1 VELSFLSAEA
11 QAIVAEQAAD
21 FKVDMK
27 KAKQLRDVSD
37 EDGNV
42 DRDTVIRIITDMN
55 EIKPKP
61 KNVKISEE
69 VFGRYFSPD
78 MKKKDIAETVEKALA
93 FYFAS
98 MGKED
103 L

>member
-1 VELSFLSAEA
+1 LSENA
-11 QAIVAEQAAD
+11 QLIVAEQATD

-37 EDGNV
+37 ENGNV
-42 DRDTVIRIITDMN
+42 DCDTVIRIITGMN

-61 KNVKISEE
+61 KNVKISEDT
-69 VFGRYFSPD
+69 FSRYFAVGTKP
-78 MKKKDIAETVEKALA
+78 KEVAETVEKALA

-98 MGKED
+98 IGKED